1 MPDVGESI
9 NPPFPL
15 KNQKHTE
22 VAASIVDIQDGAGTS
37 IMGGGTEYD
46 PKQNAVSNGQK
57 TIIKYQVQN
66 QSAAVSLFIE
76 PDPGNTPALNYYPI
90 LAKVFDTAFV
100 DPGQYTME
108 WDGRC
113 PHDGNRYIIQG
124 AYKVH
129 LLATCMAC
137 GIDVRDVKDI
147 KVKKPCAHLYAL
159 PEFTGD
165 LPDAQSRL
173 TSLSGGTQFEIKS
186 STSTDGPTQLVEMH
200 EEAAFSYWSVHG
212 LAGLLLCTDR
222 PVPRTGIVSED
233 FVLGTKINGI
243 IVLQGQTTGG
253 VVGGKNGMP
262 DHALDDVFAAVLS
275 ACLTAK
281 SPAKFSLLGL
291 PILSGLNLP
300 DAMYQKGADTTL
312 GFKVAIPITPA
323 SQWAR
328 DFFDELKQGSS
339 VGDAARVATSNIT
352 NPAVQEKLTATIYGN
367 SGAPFLPA
375 RYGRKKD

>member
-66 QSAAVSLFIE
+66 QAAAVTFYIQ
-76 PDPGNTPALNYYPI
+76 PDPGNSPALKYYPM
-90 LAKVFDTAFV
+90 LAKVFDAAFV

-113 PHDGNRYIIQG
+113 PHDDNRYIIQG
-124 AYKVH
+124 AYQVH
-129 LLATCMAC
+129 MLATCMAC

-159 PEFTGD
+159 PEFAQD
-165 LPDAQSRL
+165 LPDAQSGL
-173 TSLSGGTQFEIKS
+173 TSLSDGTQFEIKS
-186 STSTDGPTQLVEMH
+186 STSTDGPTELVEMH
-200 EEAAFSYWSVHG
+200 EEAAFCYWSVHG
-212 LAGLLLCTDR
+212 LEGLILCTNG
-222 PVPRTGIVSED
+222 PPRTGMVSED
-233 FVLGTKINGI
+233 FVLATQLNGKI
-243 IVLQGQTTGG
+243 LFPGQVGG

-262 DHALDDVFAAVLS
+262 DHALDDVFVAVLS
-275 ACLTAK
+275 ACLSAK
-281 SPAKFSLLGL
+281 SPTKFSLLGI

-300 DAMYQKGADTTL
+300 EAMYSKGADTTL
-312 GFKVAIPITPA
+312 GFKVSIPISPA

-339 VGDAARVATSNIT
+339 VANAARVATSNVA
-352 NPAVQEKLTATIYGN
+352 NPADQKKLTATIYGN